1 MPCSLCADPS
11 HTKAK
16 CPQHPTKLSSLNSQ
30 DDSKVDISLPPEIKK
45 KLWFLAK
52 CCQEVANELGKGH
65 TEKVYQEALGIEL
78 QRNGIFYIMEQ
89 VLPILYK
96 GHQIGGTH
104 SIRLDICLQSYL
116 EFIYELKA
124 TQTPVKQTELWQVL
138 RYLKTKKYD
147 YGAVVNFNQSQG
159 GKLEVQFVIHDEG
172 SYYMYNIL
180 TDEGTLLNDY
190 TLESEIDFTPL
201 ILEGE
206 EECLIRDA

>member
-1 MPCSLCADPS
+1 MPCSLCGDAT
-11 HTKAK
+11 HNKIK
-16 CPQHPTKLSSLNSQ
+16 CPQNTTKIMTLNSLEE
-30 DDSKVDISLPPEIKK
+30 SKVEIMLPPEIKK

-52 CCQEVANELGKGH
+52 CCQEVAMELGKGH
-65 TEKVYQEALGIEL
+65 TEKVYQEALAIEL
-78 QRNGIFYIMEQ
+78 QRNNIFFIMEQ

-104 SIRLDICLQSYL
+104 SIRLDICLQNYL
-116 EFIYELKA
+116 DFIYELKA

-138 RYLKTKKYD
+138 RYLKVKKYE

-172 SYYMYNIL
+172 KYYMYNIL

-190 TLESEIDFTPL
+190 TLESEIDFTPQ
-201 ILEGE
+201 ILE
-206 EECLIRDA
+206 EECLIEN

>member
-1 MPCSLCADPS
+1 MPCSLCSDTT

-16 CPQHPTKLSSLNSQ
+16 CPQNLTKISPLESLE
-30 DDSKVDISLPPEIKK
+30 DSKVDIRLPLDIKK

-78 QRNGIFYIMEQ
+78 SRNNIFFIMEQ

-104 SIRLDICLQSYL
+104 SIRLDICLQNYL
-116 EFIYELKA
+116 DFIYELKA

-138 RYLKTKKYD
+138 RYLKTKKYE

-159 GKLEVQFVIHDEG
+159 GKLEVQF
-172 SYYMYNIL
+172 
-180 TDEGTLLNDY
+180 
-190 TLESEIDFTPL
+190 EI
-201 ILEGE
+201 G
-206 EECLIRDA
+206 RAV

>member
-1 MPCSLCADPS
+1 MPCSVCQDPT
-11 HTKAK
+11 HTKGK
-16 CPQHPTKLSSLNSQ
+16 CPQIISKIPALNSLEE
-30 DDSKVDISLPPEIKK
+30 SKVEISLAPEIKK

-52 CCQEVANELGKGH
+52 CCQEVASELGKGH

-78 QRNGIFYIMEQ
+78 ARNNIFYIMEQ

-104 SIRLDICLQSYL
+104 SIRLDICLQNYL
-116 EFIYELKA
+116 DFIYELKA
-124 TQTPVKQTELWQVL
+124 TQTTVKQTELWQVL

-172 SYYMYNIL
+172 NYYMYNIL
-180 TDEGTLLNDY
+180 TDEGILLNDY
-190 TLESEIDFTPL
+190 TLESEIDFTPK
-201 ILEGE
+201 IVEGE
-206 EECLIRDA
+206 EEYMFHD

>member
-1 MPCSLCADPS
+1 MPCSLCGDPT

-16 CPQHPTKLSSLNSQ
+16 CPQPPTKLPTLNSQ
-30 DDSKVDISLPPEIKK
+30 DDSKVEIQLPPDLKK

-52 CCQEVANELGKGH
+52 CCQEVASELGKGH

-78 QRNGIFYIMEQ
+78 QRNNIFFIMEQ

-104 SIRLDICLQSYL
+104 SIRLDICLQNYL
-116 EFIYELKA
+116 DFIYELKA

-138 RYLKTKKYD
+138 RYLKVKKYD

-172 SYYMYNIL
+172 TYYMYDIL
-180 TDEGTLLNDY
+180 SNEGIPLNDY
-190 TLESEIDFTPL
+190 TLESEIDFSPK
-201 ILEGE
+201 IVDGE
-206 EECLIRDA
+206 EPCRQTE

>member
-1 MPCSLCADPS
+1 MPCSLCGDPT
-11 HTKAK
+11 HTKVK
-16 CPQHPTKLSSLNSQ
+16 CPQTTTKLPTLNSQ
-30 DDSKVDISLPPEIKK
+30 DDSKVEIQLPPELKK

-52 CCQEVANELGKGH
+52 CCQEVASELGKGH

-78 QRNGIFYIMEQ
+78 QRNNIFFIMEQ

-104 SIRLDICLQSYL
+104 SIRLDICLQNYL
-116 EFIYELKA
+116 DFIYELKA

-138 RYLKTKKYD
+138 RYLKVKKYD

-172 SYYMYNIL
+172 IYYMYDIL
-180 TDEGTLLNDY
+180 SNEGIPLNDY
-190 TLESEIDFTPL
+190 TLESEIDFSPK
-201 ILEGE
+201 IVDGE
-206 EECLIRDA
+206 EPCRQTE

>member
-1 MPCSLCADPS
+1 MPCSLCGDPT
-11 HTKAK
+11 HTKVK
-16 CPQHPTKLSSLNSQ
+16 CPQTTTKLPTLNSQ
-30 DDSKVDISLPPEIKK
+30 DDSKVEIQLPPELKK

-52 CCQEVANELGKGH
+52 CCQEVASELGKGH

-78 QRNGIFYIMEQ
+78 QRNNIFFIMEQ

-104 SIRLDICLQSYL
+104 SIRLDICLQNYL
-116 EFIYELKA
+116 DFIYELKA

-138 RYLKTKKYD
+138 RYLKVKKYD

-172 SYYMYNIL
+172 TYYMYDIL
-180 TDEGTLLNDY
+180 SNEGIPLNDY
-190 TLESEIDFTPL
+190 TLESEIDFSPK
-201 ILEGE
+201 IVDG
-206 EECLIRDA
+206 EECLRHTE